1 MKTLESMKQ
10 FIRENNFTALVNE
23 LVTGADMDVADAVE
37 YVYDMKTLS
46 KAQFASKYFGLWS
59 IGGNDMFKKL
69 VKAIAAIQSE
79 NDRDECYW
87 QIDRAFEEERISFE
101 DHELLYGLAGM
112 VEVA

>member
-1 MKTLESMKQ
+1 ML
-10 FIRENNFTALVNE
+10 
-23 LVTGADMDVADAVE
+23 
-37 YVYDMKTLS
+37 
-46 KAQFASKYFGLWS
+46 
-59 IGGNDMFKKL
+59 KKL
-69 VKAIAAIQSE
+69 VKEIAENKNE

>member
-1 MKTLESMKQ
+1 
-10 FIRENNFTALVNE
+10 
-23 LVTGADMDVADAVE
+23 
-37 YVYDMKTLS
+37 
-46 KAQFASKYFGLWS
+46 
-59 IGGNDMFKKL
+59 MFKKL

-87 QIDRAFEEERISFE
+87 QIDRAFEEESISFE